1 MASAAPAARQ
11 GITHHA
17 TQCED
22 ALRLADF
29 AHQQG
34 LAEIAAGLR
43 RLAGMHAANA
53 WRWVPMLGKPR
64 ADA

>member
-22 ALRLADF
+22 ALRLAAF
-29 AHQQG
+29 ADQQG
-34 LAEIAAGLR
+34 LAEIAAGMR
-43 RLAGMHAANA
+43 KLAAIHAKDA
-53 WRWVPMLGKPR
+53 WAWVRHLGKPR
-64 ADA
+64 AYE

>member
-11 GITHHA
+11 GINHHA

-29 AHQQG
+29 ADQQG
-34 LAEIAAGLR
+34 LADIAAGLR